1 MNAWTKIILLQSYLE
16 DLEYIRYIQEIVEM
30 YGIIMWTE
38 FTTGSLQ
45 SVILRSYEGGNETS
59 GFFKESIFLSAE

>member
-1 MNAWTKIILLQSYLE
+1 
-16 DLEYIRYIQEIVEM
+16 M
-30 YGIIMWTE
+30 YGIIIWTE